1 MSPRR
6 YLFLAS
12 VLLMAIFAAANLLA
26 QSWFAG
32 ARSAFTENRLYTLSD
47 GTRATLSSL
56 AEPIDL
62 TFVYT
67 RGVGQDFPAVRA
79 YAVRVRELLSAYQTL
94 GGNSIRV
101 REIDPA
107 PFSEAEDEALA
118 AGLVAV
124 DTNGGDPLYFGLIGR
139 NAVDD
144 ERVIP
149 FLAPEQETSLE
160 YDITRMVARLD
171 RPEPARIGLISTLAG
186 MNALTDEA
194 GYAIRREM
202 GKSFSVELIE
212 QNFVDLPAEN
222 DVLMLVHP
230 PEFTEW
236 QLWQIDQFILR
247 IGRALILLDP
257 AAKTSQGTGPF
268 NLTNRQVRSDLDAFA
283 SAWGVRLAEAAV
295 ADTETALSIEADAGE
310 GRTTV
315 LQHPLFL
322 AVPPALMS
330 RTNIVTAD
338 ISRTVNLGAPGR
350 LILNDGAPGQREIL
364 MRTGPAPSDI
374 PPDRAVIDISAGDA
388 GSLYQANDTG
398 AAPLAVRVSGPLI
411 SAFSDGAPAPDLPD
425 DPIYAELARAAAQE
439 APPHMSTSAVDA
451 DIIIVADAD
460 MVDDGLHLNLQSGVP
475 FADNAAFVLNALDS
489 LSGGSELMSLRAR
502 APGRRPMVTVDRM
515 REAAQSRF
523 FTEQARLETRLAD
536 SQQRLEEL
544 QTVGATGG
552 FFDGDVSA
560 ELNEAERTE
569 LSRLRED
576 IVETRSRLR
585 QIERDFRQEIDQLEL
600 RLRLFTILGGPML
613 IGLFGLVLFLRNRR
627 EGAS

>member
-32 ARSAFTENRLYTLSD
+32 ARADFTENRLYTLSD

-212 QNFVDLPAEN
+212 QNFVDLPAEI

-236 QLWQIDQFILR
+236 
-247 IGRALILLDP
+247 
-257 AAKTSQGTGPF
+257 
-268 NLTNRQVRSDLDAFA
+268 
-283 SAWGVRLAEAAV
+283 
-295 ADTETALSIEADAGE
+295 
-310 GRTTV
+310 
-315 LQHPLFL
+315 
-322 AVPPALMS
+322 
-330 RTNIVTAD
+330 
-338 ISRTVNLGAPGR
+338 
-350 LILNDGAPGQREIL
+350 
-364 MRTGPAPSDI
+364 
-374 PPDRAVIDISAGDA
+374 
-388 GSLYQANDTG
+388 
-398 AAPLAVRVSGPLI
+398 
-411 SAFSDGAPAPDLPD
+411 
-425 DPIYAELARAAAQE
+425 
-439 APPHMSTSAVDA
+439 
-451 DIIIVADAD
+451 
-460 MVDDGLHLNLQSGVP
+460 
-475 FADNAAFVLNALDS
+475 
-489 LSGGSELMSLRAR
+489 
-502 APGRRPMVTVDRM
+502 
-515 REAAQSRF
+515 
-523 FTEQARLETRLAD
+523 
-536 SQQRLEEL
+536 
-544 QTVGATGG
+544 
-552 FFDGDVSA
+552 
-560 ELNEAERTE
+560 
-569 LSRLRED
+569 
-576 IVETRSRLR
+576 
-585 QIERDFRQEIDQLEL
+585 
-600 RLRLFTILGGPML
+600 
-613 IGLFGLVLFLRNRR
+613 
-627 EGAS
+627 

>member
-1 MSPRR
+1 MSPQR
-6 YLFLAS
+6 YIIAAS
-12 VLLMAIFAAANLLA
+12 VLLIAIFTAANLLA

-32 ARSAFTENRLYTLSD
+32 TRADFTQNKLYTLSD
-47 GTRATLSSL
+47 GTRATLDDL

-67 RGVGQDFPAVRA
+67 RDVGQEFPAVRA
-79 YAVRVRELLSAYQTL
+79 YAVRVRELLDAYQTN
-94 GGNSIRV
+94 GGHGVRI

-160 YDITRMVARLD
+160 YDITRMLARLD
-171 RPEPARIGLISTLAG
+171 RPEPARIGLLSTLPG

-202 GKSFSVELIE
+202 GKAFSVELIE
-212 QNFVDLPAEN
+212 ENFVELPGEI

-230 PEFTEW
+230 PELTPW
-236 QLWQIDQFILR
+236 QLWQVDQFILR
-247 IGRALILLDP
+247 TGRALILLDP
-257 AAKTSQGTGPF
+257 AAKTAQGTGPF
-268 NLTNRQVRSDLDAFA
+268 DMTNRQVRSDLDHFA
-283 SAWGVRLAEAAV
+283 SAWGVRLGEAAI
-295 ADTETALSIEADAGE
+295 ADTKTALSIEADAGE

-322 AVPPALMS
+322 AVPPGLMS
-330 RTNIVTAD
+330 PTNIVTAD
-338 ISRTVNLGAPGR
+338 IGRTVNLGAPGR
-350 LILNDGAPGQREIL
+350 LILSDTAPGTREIL

-374 PPDRAVIDISAGDA
+374 PPDRAAIDLSAGDTV
-388 GSLYQANDTG
+388 SLYQASDIG
-398 AAPLAVRVSGPLI
+398 AAPLAVRLTGALI
-411 SAFSDGAPAPDLPD
+411 SAFPDGAPSPDLPE
-425 DPIYAELARAAAQE
+425 DPIYAELARAAAEE

-451 DIIIVADAD
+451 DIIILSDAD
-460 MVDDGLHLNLQSGVP
+460 MLDDGLHLNLQTGVP
-475 FADNAAFVLNALDS
+475 FADNAALILNALDS

-502 APGRRPMVTVDRM
+502 APGLRRMETVDRM
-515 REAAQSRF
+515 REEAQSRF
-523 FTEQARLETRLAD
+523 FTEQARLEARLTR
-536 SQQRLEEL
+536 SQERLEQL

-552 FFDGDVSA
+552 FFDGDVGS
-560 ELNEAERTE
+560 ELTEAERAE
-569 LSRLRED
+569 LARLRED
-576 IVETRSRLR
+576 IVTTRSRLR
-585 QIERDFRQEIDQLEL
+585 QIERDFRRDIDDLEL
-600 RLRLFTILGGPML
+600 KLRLFTILGGPLL
-613 IGLFGLVLFLRNRR
+613 IGLIGLVMLFRKRR
-627 EGAS
+627 TVAS